1 MKSVFFVSDLH
12 FGLQSPD
19 REKEKERRFLSFL
32 AHVGAEG
39 ERLYVLGDLFDYWFE
54 YDHVIPRGY
63 HHILS
68 GLGNLV
74 AAGIRVEYLAGN
86 HDFWLRDFFPEE
98 LGIPVHK
105 DPISVVLGDKKFY
118 LHHGDGLALRDT
130 GYRILKRILRNRVN
144 IALFSLLHPDWTAAI
159 AKASS
164 RASRTYTSH
173 KDYGETDGMII
184 EATKRIQEGNDI
196 IVMGHRHH
204 PLLQTIGTGTYVNLG
219 DWLSH
224 WTYAEFDGH
233 TIALKTWH

>member
-1 MKSVFFVSDLH
+1 
-12 FGLQSPD
+12 
-19 REKEKERRFLSFL
+19 
-32 AHVGAEG
+32 
-39 ERLYVLGDLFDYWFE
+39 
-54 YDHVIPRGY
+54 
-63 HHILS
+63 
-68 GLGNLV
+68 
-74 AAGIRVEYLAGN
+74 
-86 HDFWLRDFFPEE
+86 
-98 LGIPVHK
+98 
-105 DPISVVLGDKKFY
+105 
-118 LHHGDGLALRDT
+118 
-130 GYRILKRILRNRVN
+130 VN

-196 IVMGHRHH
+196 VVMGHRHH
-204 PLLQTIGTGTYVNLG
+204 PLLQTIGAGTYVNLG